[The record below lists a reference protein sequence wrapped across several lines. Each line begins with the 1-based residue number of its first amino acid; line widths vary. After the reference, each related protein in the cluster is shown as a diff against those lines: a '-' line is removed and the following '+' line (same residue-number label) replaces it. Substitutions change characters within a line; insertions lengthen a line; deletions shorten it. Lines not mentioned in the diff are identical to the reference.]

1 MLFRSSLLPMVAD
14 LSNMQSNFF
23 AALTSTLWGLVF
35 AIVFKLLDGFL
46 SSKMD
51 DNDKSVTMLL
61 ERRQRELEGKL

>member
-1 MLFRSSLLPMVAD
+1 MDDGLLGVVQGIFLGVD
-14 LSNMQSNFF
+14 TVDVDGVVL
-23 AALTSTLWGLVF
+23 G
-35 AIVFKLLDGFL
+35 FKLLDGFL